1 MGEIIG
7 GLDEEALDDFA
18 GELAEEIDDEEL
30 GEVLEQL
37 DGEMLREVEEEVAED
52 LQERLKKAGIK
63 GQSRLDLLNNTFLF
77 VCQPILV
84 FFFLAEVKV
93 KILPANKNNML
104 RDLLSEFD
112 SEGEMEDEKVKDQVD
127 NDGDSSSVSTKTV
140 KRTSDDVSD
149 TLAESLSNLVE
160 ELFVSLLGWGYLFCI
175 PSKFNDTLGLLFKV
189 TTLFLH
195 NQNTYC

>member
-1 MGEIIG
+1 M
-7 GLDEEALDDFA
+7 
-18 GELAEEIDDEEL
+18 
-30 GEVLEQL
+30 LEQL

-63 GQSRLDLLNNTFLF
+63 GQSRLDLPFYLCTNPSLF
-77 VCQPILV
+77 
-84 FFFLAEVKV
+84 FFFLAEAKV

-112 SEGEMEDEKVKDQVD
+112 GEGEIEDEVKDQVD
-127 NDGDSSSVSTKTV
+127 SDGDSSSVSTKTM
-140 KRTSDDVSD
+140 KRTNDDVSD

-160 ELFVSLLGWGYLFCI
+160 ELFVSLLGCGYLFCI
-175 PSKFNDTLGLLFKV
+175 PSKFNDTQGFLFRV

-195 NQNTYC
+195 NHNYCCLG